1 MDQRVPFKHKEKRKK
16 EKKVSLL
23 VNKSVTFIKKF
34 ISATFNHFYFL
45 AVGRL

>member
-23 VNKSVTFIKKF
+23 VNKSVTFIKKIYIRNF
-34 ISATFNHFYFL
+34 
-45 AVGRL
+45 